1 MIQQPVTIDL
11 QAELE
16 FTRQSKVRSTVTDR
30 QSRAGTSKLSNYLQ
44 VRPRFEEMPL
54 KRMSEWGAKEQA
66 ERDAEIASELKREQQ
81 PKTSIQRTSI
91 QVEDDE
97 DDVSRLNMTG
107 DFKMT

>member
-1 MIQQPVTIDL
+1 MLQQPVTIDL

-16 FTRQSKVRSTVTDR
+16 YTRQSKFRSTIRDR
-30 QSRAGTSKLSNYLQ
+30 QSRAGTSKLSNYRQ
-44 VRPRFEEMPL
+44 ERPKFEEIPL

-81 PKTSIQRTSI
+81 PRISTSIQD
-91 QVEDDE
+91 EDDD